1 MPTANGWA
9 EETCE
14 WFGFSRLGVGGD
26 PEEAEEEEVEKGE
39 RGHQG

>member
-26 PEEAEEEEVEKGE
+26 PEEAEEEQEVRSQARDG
-39 RGHQG
+39 